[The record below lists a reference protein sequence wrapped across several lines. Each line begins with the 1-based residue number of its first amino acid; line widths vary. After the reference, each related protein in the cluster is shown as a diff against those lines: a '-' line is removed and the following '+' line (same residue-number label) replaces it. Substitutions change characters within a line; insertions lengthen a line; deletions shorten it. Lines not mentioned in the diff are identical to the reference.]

1 MTRALI
7 TGVGGQD
14 GHYLSELLLA
24 EGYEVHGIVRSAD
37 AEGLDARITTHRAD
51 MSEGDRLR
59 EVVLSVEP
67 DEIYNLA
74 AISSVALSWKAPV
87 ETARVNG
94 LSVAALLDAA
104 SQLAESGRATP
115 RFVQAS
121 SAEIFGQAE
130 EVPQTERTAIRPSS
144 PYGASKAYAH
154 HLVGVYR
161 ARGLFAS
168 ACVLYNHESPLRP
181 TGFVTRKITEGAAR
195 IARGLQ
201 NELVLGNLEARRD
214 WGWAPDFARAMH
226 LAATADQADDFIIAT
241 GQTHSVRDFVA
252 AAFERAGVHDWADR
266 VRVSAEFAR
275 PVDPAVQ
282 VGDASHARTVLGWE
296 PSVAFPDIVGAMV
309 DHDLAVIDGE
319 SSGNGD

>member
-7 TGVGGQD
+7 TGIGGQD
-14 GHYLSELLLA
+14 GRYLTELLLA
-24 EGYEVHGIVRSAD
+24 DGYEVHGVVRSAD
-37 AEGLDARITTHRAD
+37 ADGLDARITTHRVD

-59 EVVLSVEP
+59 EVVLAVAP
-67 DEIYNLA
+67 DQIYNLA
-74 AISSVALSWKAPV
+74 AISSVALSWKEPL

-104 SQLAESGRATP
+104 QELAEKGTTAP

-130 EVPQTERTAIRPSS
+130 EVPQTERTPVRPAS

-161 ARGLFAS
+161 AQGLFAS
-168 ACVLYNHESPLRP
+168 SCILYNHESPIRP
-181 TGFVTRKITEGAAR
+181 AGFVTRKITQGAAR

-201 NELVLGNLEARRD
+201 DELVLGNLDARRD
-214 WGWAPDFARAMH
+214 WGWAPDFARALY
-226 LAATADQADDFIIAT
+226 LAATAERGDDFVIAT
-241 GQTHSVRDFVA
+241 GQTHSVRDFVR
-252 AAFERAGVHDWADR
+252 AAFERAGVTDWEGR

-282 VGDASHARTVLGWE
+282 VGDPSHARDVLRWE
-296 PSVAFPDIVGAMV
+296 PSRSFEEIVGAMV
-309 DHDLAVIDGE
+309 DHDLAMIDGE
-319 SSGNGD
+319 PSRHGA